1 MFKTIK
7 EAVSKIVIPVF
18 LENGFVLGKDGCNTY
33 YRKSE
38 NYLEIIYIGP
48 TKYGNSYVVRASIV
62 YLSNNEKNNNIDYRL
77 FTGNIDEIIPDEC
90 IKEYY
95 MKGCF
100 GTDEFFFHNVYY
112 DIGMG
117 VGVTGVAKNAKKPF
131 GIRLQKYDDNTYG
144 KVCNKIVKKMP
155 KLLKW
160 LDNMKTKNKHV

>member
-1 MFKTIK
+1 M
-7 EAVSKIVIPVF
+7 
-18 LENGFVLGKDGCNTY
+18 
-33 YRKSE
+33 
-38 NYLEIIYIGP
+38 
-48 TKYGNSYVVRASIV
+48 

-117 VGVTGVAKNAKKPF
+117 LGVIGVAKMQRSLLASDFRNMTIILTEKCV
-131 GIRLQKYDDNTYG
+131 IRLSKTAE
-144 KVCNKIVKKMP
+144 IVKMAG
-155 KLLKW
+155 
-160 LDNMKTKNKHV
+160 